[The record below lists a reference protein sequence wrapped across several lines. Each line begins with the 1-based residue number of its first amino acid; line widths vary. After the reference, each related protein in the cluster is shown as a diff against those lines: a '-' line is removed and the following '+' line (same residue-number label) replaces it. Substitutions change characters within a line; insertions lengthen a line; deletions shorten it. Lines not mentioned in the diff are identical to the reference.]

1 MILTHCM
8 LKSLKDRNE
17 LPENASVIKTIVTI
31 EAVEN
36 IVESF
41 NATLIDTLTG
51 FKYMGEKIK
60 EFEETHSN
68 TFIFVLEESYGYL
81 AGTFVRDK
89 DAVVV
94 ATLITLYYKEQRLTL
109 YEALIKLY
117 DEYGYTKGDL
127 VSIRV
132 KWKRRTRKNIKLY

>member
-68 TFIFVLEESYGYL
+68 TFIFVLEES
-81 AGTFVRDK
+81 FVRDK

-117 DEYGYTKGDL
+117 DEYGYTKEDL